1 MVKNLPVILE
11 TWVQSLGVG
20 RSPGEGNGNSLQ
32 VSCLENPI
40 ERRALCATLDG
51 AAKSQTL
58 VQQLSM
64 HTYSVHSSTIYNSQD
79 TEASKMSIKEN

>member
-40 ERRALCATLDG
+40 DRRAWRATVHG

-58 VQQLSM
+58 LQQLSM
-64 HTYSVHSSTIYNSQD
+64 HTYNVHSSTI
-79 TEASKMSIKEN
+79 